1 MISYFSSNIVRDVD
15 FVDIYRHGDI
25 SNVDGLRNAS
35 VLSYDFVRFD
45 VESLRHGTL
54 FLSF

>member
-1 MISYFSSNIVRDVD
+1 MISYFSSNIVRDVG
-15 FVDIYRHGDI
+15 FVDIYRHDDI
-25 SNVDGLRNAS
+25 SNVDGLRNAI

-45 VESLRHGTL
+45 VESLSHGAL